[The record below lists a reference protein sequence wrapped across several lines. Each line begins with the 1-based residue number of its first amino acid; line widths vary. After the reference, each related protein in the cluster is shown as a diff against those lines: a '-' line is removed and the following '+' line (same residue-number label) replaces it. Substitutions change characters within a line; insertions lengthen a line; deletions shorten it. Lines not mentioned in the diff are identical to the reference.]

1 KSIKKE
7 KIMIKILENKL
18 HNEIPLTKFM
28 DLKITKYDEK
38 ELITIAPLN
47 KNINDKGTA
56 FGGSLATLT
65 IISGWSICW
74 LISKELEINSENIV
88 VIKNEHSYRKP
99 VTKELICHTKRPT
112 KDEIENLKN
121 KLLLK
126 KSASIKISSQIIEDG
141 EVCVDFTGYYV
152 IKI

>member
-1 KSIKKE
+1 
-7 KIMIKILENKL
+7 MIKILENKL

-28 DLKITKYDEK
+28 DLEITKYDEK

>member
-1 KSIKKE
+1 
-7 KIMIKILENKL
+7 MIKILENKL

-141 EVCVDFTGYYV
+141 EICVDFIGYYV

>member
-1 KSIKKE
+1 
-7 KIMIKILENKL
+7 MIKILENKL

-47 KNINDKGTA
+47 TNINDKGTA

-99 VTKELICHTKRPT
+99 VKKELICHTKRPT

-126 KSASIKISSQIIEDG
+126 KSASIKISSQIIEDDK
-141 EVCVDFTGYYV
+141 VCVDFTGYYV

>member
-1 KSIKKE
+1 
-7 KIMIKILENKL
+7 MIKILENKL

-28 DLKITKYDEK
+28 DLKITEYDEK

>member
-1 KSIKKE
+1 
-7 KIMIKILENKL
+7 MIKILENKL

-38 ELITIAPLN
+38 ELITLAPLN

-126 KSASIKISSQIIEDG
+126 KSASIKISSQIIEDD

>member
-1 KSIKKE
+1 
-7 KIMIKILENKL
+7 MIKILENKL

-112 KDEIENLKN
+112 KDEIEKLKN

-126 KSASIKISSQIIEDG
+126 KSASIKISSQIIEDD

>member
-1 KSIKKE
+1 
-7 KIMIKILENKL
+7 MIKILENKL

-28 DLKITKYDEK
+28 DLKIAKYDEK

-99 VTKELICHTKRPT
+99 VKKELICHTKRPT

-126 KSASIKISSQIIEDG
+126 KSASIKISSQIIEDD

>member
-1 KSIKKE
+1 
-7 KIMIKILENKL
+7 MIKILENKL

-99 VTKELICHTKRPT
+99 VTKELICNTKRPT

-126 KSASIKISSQIIEDG
+126 KSASIKISSQIIEDD